1 MNIVEKNSSHI
12 VFFVF
17 RNEVNRGNYKP
28 LERCK
33 SAGALTS
40 AFKMFLRELPRPL
53 LDRSVVNSCL
63 DLNLEKGSNLNNYML
78 IGEVRKQLSLI
89 PDLNYNL
96 LRFIFLHLKQ
106 VADTQDNKMNSS
118 SLAIIFGQ
126 NLISNQTEERL
137 NIEGILLEAEKF
149 NHFIELLIS
158 FAGEIFTK

>member
-1 MNIVEKNSSHI
+1 M
-12 VFFVF
+12 F
-17 RNEVNRGNYKP
+17 RNDVNRGNYKP

-33 SAGALTS
+33 SVGALTS

-53 LDRSVVNSCL
+53 LDKSVVNSCL
-63 DLNLEKGSNLNNYML
+63 HLNLEKGSKLNNHAL
-78 IGEVRKQLSLI
+78 IGEVRKQLNMI

-106 VADTQDNKMNSS
+106 VADTPDNKMSS
-118 SLAIIFGQ
+118 PSLAIIFGQ
-126 NLISNQTEERL
+126 NLISHHTDERL

-158 FAGEIFTK
+158 FADEIFTK